1 LQICS
6 TLPAKKISSR
16 NENKQMMK
24 LPKRTVQLLI
34 VLCLMVVAVRTAQAS
49 TLSINIKPGKSF
61 VQTLQLA
68 YGDQV
73 TLSFRVLGSPPTT
86 LHLSVVLPNG
96 TTIDYGTKSQGSVS
110 FFTDVE
116 GECQLD
122 FENNS
127 TSDTQLL
134 TLDYDVEHYILGM
147 PMLLFVLLAIAVLLV
162 FVVAGYIIM
171 GKYGA

>member
-1 LQICS
+1 
-6 TLPAKKISSR
+6 
-16 NENKQMMK
+16 MMK

-34 VLCLMVVAVRTAQAS
+34 VLCLIVGAVRTAQAS

-73 TLSFRVLGSPPTT
+73 SLSFRVLGAPPTT